1 VGVDCTKEYYQSVLK
16 DLRIVHIVLWSEHR
30 VISLCEASTGDIMFL
45 FDLLQGC
52 VRPGVAWYSNTI
64 CIKEHTKH
72 ICLEIARGI
81 FS

>member
-1 VGVDCTKEYYQSVLK
+1 VGVDCTKEYYQSALK

-30 VISLCEASTGDIMFL
+30 VISQCEAGARDVMFL

-52 VRPGVAWYSNTI
+52 VRTGVAWYSNTI
-64 CIKEHTKH
+64 RIKEHNKR